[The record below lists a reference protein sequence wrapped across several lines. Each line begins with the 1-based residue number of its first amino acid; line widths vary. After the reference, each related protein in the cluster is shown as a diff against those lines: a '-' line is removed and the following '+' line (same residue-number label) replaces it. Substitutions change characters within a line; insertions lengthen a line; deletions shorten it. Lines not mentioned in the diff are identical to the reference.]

1 MPKRATSL
9 ELALPPR
16 EPGAPAY
23 TWLYSVL
30 RADILAGRL
39 KPGTRLPPTR
49 ELALHYALS
58 RGTIV
63 AAFEGLKAEGYVE
76 GVTGS
81 GTYVSKVLPENLLQ
95 VGRTSPASPSP
106 ISRRQ
111 RRRLSSYGRRVSLFE
126 NYEDCPTRAFR
137 TNLPALELFP
147 VDAWTQTSA
156 RCLRRVSASMLRG
169 CDAMGYMPLRQTVA
183 DYLMRARGL
192 KCQPKQVA
200 IVSGVQEALDLC
212 ARLFLNPGDRVCLE
226 DPGYPGAG
234 RAFEAVGAKI
244 TAVGVDEEGIQLS
257 KLRSARLIYVTPAHQ
272 FPLGITMSLPRRLAL
287 LEKARQNNALIF
299 EDDYDSEF
307 RYSGRPVP
315 ALQGLDRHGCV
326 LFAGSFSKVM
336 FPSLRLGYLVVP
348 DDLVDR
354 IAAAK
359 SITSRHAP
367 LLEQAV
373 LCEFMDKGLF
383 GRHIRRMR
391 EVYADRLS
399 ALLESARQRLSGLL
413 EISDVEA
420 GLQTVGWLSGRTTAE
435 QVAKA
440 ADTRGLQVF
449 PISRYSRC
457 PYFREGIQL
466 GFAAITPPE
475 IRRGI
480 NELARV
486 LEFGSRKVRD

>member
-1 MPKRATSL
+1 
-9 ELALPPR
+9 
-16 EPGAPAY
+16 
-23 TWLYSVL
+23 
-30 RADILAGRL
+30 
-39 KPGTRLPPTR
+39 
-49 ELALHYALS
+49 
-58 RGTIV
+58 
-63 AAFEGLKAEGYVE
+63 
-76 GVTGS
+76 
-81 GTYVSKVLPENLLQ
+81 
-95 VGRTSPASPSP
+95 
-106 ISRRQ
+106 
-111 RRRLSSYGRRVSLFE
+111 
-126 NYEDCPTRAFR
+126 
-137 TNLPALELFP
+137 
-147 VDAWTQTSA
+147 
-156 RCLRRVSASMLRG
+156 
-169 CDAMGYMPLRQTVA
+169 VA
-183 DYLMRARGL
+183 DYLVRARGL

-383 GRHIRRMR
+383 GQHIRRMR

-399 ALLESARQRLSGLL
+399 ALLENARQRLSGLL

-435 QVAKA
+435 QVAKTA
-440 ADTRGLQVF
+440 GTRGLQVF

-457 PYFREGIQL
+457 LYFREGIQL